1 MTNPSSTMD
10 DSATSSKSCLVLP
23 GLWRRNRGKISS
35 ARSTDQSS
43 TAENIFN
50 PRANNDQQQLLV
62 QTSNVVAANW
72 YDLDDDDSVDGP
84 GPTTTTTPPKAPWAV
99 VAPSSTTTTATA
111 TTTTASSSPVALL
124 SFPTPKDRS
133 HHTRRHQNQEQ
144 GIMHSYDGEL
154 EPEGVRGQEAIVVA
168 APRSGPPPELP
179 LRSFSSA
186 PPPSPAGAG
195 AVLLRPLPGDHD
207 YDSTTTTD
215 MDTREEDHEWSSVLP
230 PPESRPPN
238 VRGGTGDNASTTS
251 SQDLVD
257 MMTSEFTVSA
267 ARRRDPPRRPTRT
280 HRSHQRQPPQSS
292 QPSQPQIQKLEPTA
306 ALPEQHRIVEDRPAR
321 SSMSSD
327 VKSGRKSAPVSV
339 DDSSFQD
346 PIHHVQ
352 GIHAMAMEH
361 VMRGEY
367 DMALQA
373 FSQVLAVYL
382 EKYGAAHPMTAS
394 AYHNLGTVHS
404 KRAGLM
410 LDNTAHQRHC
420 REQALL
426 CFQAAARSARDAPQL
441 GPSHPNVAVSLVR
454 IGFLLLQSQQYQNA
468 VITFREALR
477 IRIEHYGATH
487 TLVANL
493 YNNLG
498 VCHMHLQEFVV
509 GRKYLQQALDIQK
522 DLLGHDEYSVTA
534 LLELADTLCNIGG
547 LCLEWIRQQGPDVR
561 HALDGEAACL
571 EALEVRA
578 KVLGEDHVL
587 THQVRSLYDMVR
599 SVPLPKVVNGTSS
612 GGASTHAG
620 PTTARMARHLA
631 GKGPPP
637 GVTEDAPTRPSLPPT
652 PERSQRLDP
661 PGLDH
666 PDLRRAAAP
675 SPPPS
680 SSFDDHG
687 SSYIPTHHTTASAST
702 RVRGSEP
709 NIEHAPSMMSWSDA
723 ELNAYEATEENVVLD
738 HSEHEDGQMTVI
750 SYAQSTAS
758 ISSSTQRETERLAYL
773 MQAKAI
779 LDAHRESQV
788 PGRADAD
795 AAADAATHVTTPERN
810 SNSKQQQQQQ
820 SEAPEDG
827 LAPLGGNWPEQRS
840 DRITPEVLRDPA
852 QHLRTIHAAAVHFF
866 RRGRNIEALH
876 LLEIVLDTQRKRN
889 GLIHEDVGAALHN
902 VGIIEL
908 KLGKHDKALEA
919 FEEAVRVRKSSLGH
933 DHPHV
938 AVSLVKVGITLM
950 LLKRFEDSL
959 WIFKDALSVRQKSLG
974 PTHPSTARIY
984 NNIGCVHV
992 EFGDA
997 KEAKKAF
1004 EGALQ
1009 IQRKA
1014 LENDPE
1020 SGPILFGAATTLQ
1033 NLAYLYR
1040 QNELYE
1046 KEAIVLR
1053 ESFGVSSY
1061 RPSVRE
1067 CVLVKEHRCL
1077 TGFSFHRSTKKSW
1090 GSYILLSWER
1100 LKVSQ
1105 GLADSLVT
1113 TTTGS
1118 NTTMNTWNVST
1129 KCKTKIAKSR
1139 LASCMT

>member
-1 MTNPSSTMD
+1 MTD
-10 DSATSSKSCLVLP
+10 DSAISSKSCLVLP
-23 GLWRRNRGKISS
+23 GLLRRKRGKISS
-35 ARSTDQSS
+35 ANSTDQSS

-50 PRANNDQQQLLV
+50 PRANNDQQLLLV
-62 QTSNVVAANW
+62 QTSNVVAGDW
-72 YDLDDDDSVDGP
+72 YNLDDDADADNTTKVPSAAVVTP
-84 GPTTTTTPPKAPWAV
+84 STTTTT
-99 VAPSSTTTTATA
+99 TT
-111 TTTTASSSPVALL
+111 TTTTASTGSSPVVLL

-133 HHTRRHQNQEQ
+133 HHARRHLNQKQ
-144 GIMHSYDGEL
+144 GVMHAYDGEL
-154 EPEGVRGQEAIVVA
+154 EPEGVRGQEARV
-168 APRSGPPPELP
+168 APRFSSGPTTTELP
-179 LRSFSSA
+179 LRSFSSSPPRGLGVLRPIPDHDDDSTHPGEDKDNDNEDQELSA
-186 PPPSPAGAG
+186 WSSVPPPPPSEG
-195 AVLLRPLPGDHD
+195 RP
-207 YDSTTTTD
+207 
-215 MDTREEDHEWSSVLP
+215 RIVSS
-230 PPESRPPN
+230 
-238 VRGGTGDNASTTS
+238 GDNGSTTS
-251 SQDLVD
+251 SQDLVH
-257 MMTSEFTVSA
+257 MMTSEFS
-267 ARRRDPPRRPTRT
+267 PRRPDPNPTR
-280 HRSHQRQPPQSS
+280 HRRAPAVSASLSS
-292 QPSQPQIQKLEPTA
+292 DP
-306 ALPEQHRIVEDRPAR
+306 HRIVDDRTP
-321 SSMSSD
+321 SGDSITHSQESD
-327 VKSGRKSAPVSV
+327 HRTGRKSAPVNV

-346 PIHHVQ
+346 PLHHVQ

-373 FSQVLAVYL
+373 FSQVLTVYL
-382 EKYGAAHPMTAS
+382 EKYGRAHPLTAS

-404 KRAGLM
+404 KRAGLL
-410 LDNTAHQRHC
+410 LDNTSHQKHC

-426 CFQAAARSARDAPQL
+426 CFQAAARSARDSPQL
-441 GPSHPNVAVSLVR
+441 GPAHPNVAVSLVR

-477 IRIEHYGATH
+477 IRIDHYGATH

-587 THQVRSLYDMVR
+587 TNQVRSLYDMVR
-599 SVPLPKVVNGTSS
+599 SVPLPKVSTTKAS
-612 GGASTHAG
+612 GAST
-620 PTTARMARHLA
+620 PRMARHVA
-631 GKGPPP
+631 ASSSSTVA
-637 GVTEDAPTRPSLPPT
+637 VTEDSQARESLPST
-652 PERSQRLDP
+652 PDRSLRLDP
-661 PGLDH
+661 PGLGH
-666 PDLRRAAAP
+666 IDLRGVP
-675 SPPPS
+675 SPPAS
-680 SSFDDHG
+680 SSFDDHE
-687 SSYIPTHHTTASAST
+687 SNYIPTHHTTASAST
-702 RVRGSEP
+702 HVRGSEP
-709 NIEHAPSMMSWSDA
+709 AIEHASSILSDA
-723 ELNAYEATEENVVLD
+723 ELNAYEATEENFVLD
-738 HSEHEDGQMTVI
+738 HPSEIEDGQVTVI

-758 ISSSTQRETERLAYL
+758 VSSSTQRETERLAYM

-779 LDAHRESQV
+779 LDAHRESQG
-788 PGRADAD
+788 PGGKAS
-795 AAADAATHVTTPERN
+795 TTTGGAPREET
-810 SNSKQQQQQQ
+810 KHQA
-820 SEAPEDG
+820 EPPEDG
-827 LAPLGGNWPEQRS
+827 LAPLGGNWPEQIS
-840 DRITPEVLRDPA
+840 DRITPEVLREPA
-852 QHLRTIHAAAVHFF
+852 KHLRTIHAAAVHFF
-866 RRGRNIEALH
+866 RRGRYIEALH

-889 GLIHEDVGAALHN
+889 GLIHEDVGSALHN

-908 KLGKHDKALEA
+908 KLGKNDKALDA
-919 FEEAVRVRKSSLGH
+919 FEEAVRVRKSSLGR

-950 LLKRFEDSL
+950 LLKRLEDSL
-959 WIFKDALSVRQKSLG
+959 WVFKDALDVRQKSLG

-992 EFGDA
+992 EFGEA

-1014 LENDPE
+1014 LEKDPD

-1053 ESFGVSSY
+1053 ESFGVS
-1061 RPSVRE
+1061 
-1067 CVLVKEHRCL
+1067 
-1077 TGFSFHRSTKKSW
+1077 
-1090 GSYILLSWER
+1090 I
-1100 LKVSQ
+1100 KVQ
-1105 GLADSLVT
+1105 
-1113 TTTGS
+1113 
-1118 NTTMNTWNVST
+1118 
-1129 KCKTKIAKSR
+1129 
-1139 LASCMT
+1139 